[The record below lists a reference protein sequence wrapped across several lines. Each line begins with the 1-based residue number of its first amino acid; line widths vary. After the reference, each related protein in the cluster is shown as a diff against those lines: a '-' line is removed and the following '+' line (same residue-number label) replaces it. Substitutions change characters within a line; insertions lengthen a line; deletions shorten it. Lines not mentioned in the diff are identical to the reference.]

1 MKFRCCF
8 FLIFLDRSPE
18 IRSGPIII
26 DAQLAAAAAAAKE
39 GRLMYDGGA
48 VQADDGNLFCYCFI
62 ECFSRSIVRVIS
74 KMRLSLYLIMVVYVP
89 IALLQAR

>member
-8 FLIFLDRSPE
+8 FLIFLDRSLE

-26 DAQLAAAAAAAKE
+26 DAQLAAAAAKE

-62 ECFSRSIVRVIS
+62 ECFSRSTVRVVS
-74 KMRLSLYLIMVVYVP
+74 KMRLSLYVIMVVYVP
-89 IALLQAR
+89 FALLQGR